1 MVFSSLIFLFRFL
14 PLTLLAFFL
23 APRSMRNG
31 VLLAASLVFYGW
43 GEPKYILIMLLSI
56 CIDYT
61 ASNGIERHRGSR
73 MRMRAFLMLSVVGNL
88 GLLMGFK
95 YANFMI
101 ENFNI
106 LTGQAIAPLAVTLPL
121 GISFYTFQTMSYSID
136 VYRGHTRSERNLVD
150 FGAYVCLFPQLI
162 AGPIVKYVDVQ
173 RELKNLRID
182 PSRIEEG
189 IRQFVLGLACKVLL
203 ANNAGLLW
211 QDVQDRGFLQ
221 ISMPMAWFGILAFAF
236 QIYFDFSG
244 YSLMAIGLGKILGF
258 EFPRNFDFPYASRS
272 ITEFWRRWHMTLS
285 AWFREYV
292 YIPLGGN
299 RRGPARQLVNLVIVW
314 LLTGFW
320 HGASWNFILW
330 GLWFAVF
337 LVLEKAFLLESLKR
351 HPFWSHAYTGLVV
364 LFGWVIFAIP
374 DLPSVGVYLSR
385 MFSLTF
391 SGDILYVLRNYG
403 VTLLASVLFSLPV
416 MRRVQT
422 FLAEKKTVSVI
433 LLALVFLLCVAY
445 LVDAS
450 FNPFLYF
457 RF

>member
-1 MVFSSLIFLFRFL
+1 
-14 PLTLLAFFL
+14 
-23 APRSMRNG
+23 
-31 VLLAASLVFYGW
+31 
-43 GEPKYILIMLLSI
+43 
-56 CIDYT
+56 
-61 ASNGIERHRGSR
+61 
-73 MRMRAFLMLSVVGNL
+73 MRAYLMLSVVGNL

-337 LVLEKAFLLESLKR
+337 LVLEKAFLLESLKQ
-351 HPFWSHAYTGLVV
+351 HPFWAHAYTGLVV

-385 MFSLTF
+385 MFSFTF